1 MKHLLLSALTF
12 LLLLAG
18 TTVAQAQ
25 TTNVNAARY
34 EYCELLKTDFLNEP
48 TKTKGS
54 DIFVDFGFGFEKL
67 GDSDFAKREVGK
79 MEVFSTPLSTLNYMG
94 KLGWDVVQVYSLPN
108 GQRNQ
113 QSTHILLRRLT
124 TASGPK

>member
-1 MKHLLLSALTF
+1 MKNIFLLTLILLLTGA
-12 LLLLAG
+12 AG
-18 TTVAQAQ
+18 AARAQ

-34 EYCELLKTDFLNEP
+34 EYCELLKTDFTNEP

-67 GDSDFAKREVGK
+67 GDSEFAKREVGK
-79 MEVFSTPLSTLNYMG
+79 LEVFSTPLSTLNYMG
-94 KLGWDVVQVYSLPN
+94 KLGWELVQVYSLPN

-113 QSTHILLRRLT
+113 HSTHMLLRRLT
-124 TASGPK
+124 TSSGPK

>member
-1 MKHLLLSALTF
+1 MKLAFLSLLSLLLLSA
-12 LLLLAG
+12 APG
-18 TTVAQAQ
+18 AQAQ
-25 TTNVNAARY
+25 TTNLNAARY

-94 KLGWDVVQVYSLPN
+94 KLGWEVVQVYSLPN

-113 QSTHILLRRLT
+113 QSTHFLLRRLT